1 MPAGSINQANGS
13 KPNDGDGGS
22 RGLPTHN
29 DGAGKAAGTAAAL
42 PAPSEL
48 DIDMQLAIGVTNA
61 NINARRFLRP
71 TECNCERGGMERL
84 EEGECSFATP
94 TQTSTLRM
102 RAMFRDAYVPVRVSS
117 MSPDPPATPSRVVV
131 WSHTLESTA
140 GPGYSPETSGVCG
153 ARAMPTACLR
163 RAPRAR
169 GGDVNAGD
177 AVPAHEGDA
186 KQAASATHVG
196 PPASG
201 DWLTHFSLC
210 AHDGGSPEPA
220 LRRPGTGSN
229 TARLPPARPG
239 RSAHTH
245 RLNLYARIGVLS
257 RCRPPR
263 DGGSSGAASDGCGGG
278 SETVGTGALAEDA
291 GEPRGAWD
299 AEWHHAARAALR
311 DASGADEDVTEEDA
325 PAWPGAACERGLAS
339 AGVSPGLLSSSSSS
353 SSVSSLQSSVASAAS
368 TLASVTASASPSAAS
383 LTLGA
388 LARGRCQHVD
398 KHAAHADCWWEA
410 GEGPLGVDG
419 IVWPALASDFARFDA
434 SEACGDANSVTNSP
448 ARGLDAADFDFAG
461 AEGRG
466 FLQFVGGYF

>member
-13 KPNDGDGGS
+13 KPKDGDGGS

-29 DGAGKAAGTAAAL
+29 DGAGKAAGTAPAL

-71 TECNCERGGMERL
+71 TECNCERGGVETL
-84 EEGECSFATP
+84 EEGECFFATP
-94 TQTSTLRM
+94 TQTRPLRM

-117 MSPDPPATPSRVVV
+117 MSADPPATPSRVVV
-131 WSHTLESTA
+131 WSQTLESTA
-140 GPGYSPETSGVCG
+140 GPGYSPETSGVCE

-163 RAPRAR
+163 RAPRTR

-177 AVPAHEGDA
+177 AVPAHEEET
-186 KQAASATHVG
+186 KQAASATHRVG

-201 DWLTHFSLC
+201 DWLTHFSLRT
-210 AHDGGSPEPA
+210 HDGGSPEPA
-220 LRRPGTGSN
+220 LPCAGTASN
-229 TARLPPARPG
+229 SARLPPARPG
-239 RSAHTH
+239 RSALTH

-353 SSVSSLQSSVASAAS
+353 VSSLQSSVASAAS

-419 IVWPALASDFARFDA
+419 IEWPALASDFARFDA

>member
-1 MPAGSINQANGS
+1 MPAVSVNQANGS
-13 KPNDGDGGS
+13 RPNHVGDGGS
-22 RGLPTHN
+22 RGQPTHH
-29 DGAGKAAGTAAAL
+29 DGAGTAPAL

-71 TECNCERGGMERL
+71 TECNCERGGVETL
-84 EEGECSFATP
+84 EEGECFFATP
-94 TQTSTLRM
+94 TQTRPLRM

-117 MSPDPPATPSRVVV
+117 MSADPPATPSRVVV
-131 WSHTLESTA
+131 WSQTLESTA
-140 GPGYSPETSGVCG
+140 GPGYSPETSGVCE

-163 RAPRAR
+163 RAPRTR

-177 AVPAHEGDA
+177 AVPAHEEET
-186 KQAASATHVG
+186 KQAASATHRVG

-201 DWLTHFSLC
+201 DWLTHFSLRT
-210 AHDGGSPEPA
+210 HDGGSPEPA
-220 LRRPGTGSN
+220 LPRAGTASN
-229 TARLPPARPG
+229 SARLPPARPG
-239 RSAHTH
+239 RSALTH

-353 SSVSSLQSSVASAAS
+353 VSSLQSSVASAAS
-368 TLASVTASASPSAAS
+368 TRASVTASASPPAAS

-388 LARGRCQHVD
+388 LARGRCQHFD
-398 KHAAHADCWWEA
+398 KDAAHPDCRWEV
-410 GEGPLGVDG
+410 GERPLGVDS
-419 IVWPALASDFARFDA
+419 IVWPALASDFASFDA
-434 SEACGDANSVTNSP
+434 SEAYDDANYDTNSP

-461 AEGRG
+461 AEHRG